1 MCSMPA
7 EPYGRKRDAAILAL
21 AEADELRV
29 SSPVGHTLYVRI
41 FTKTTIVAPR
51 MILQFCFCSS
61 VIKRN
66 MAEKNIL
73 L

>member
-1 MCSMPA
+1 MYSVPA

-41 FTKTTIVAPR
+41 LTKIAVVALYIQTSG
-51 MILQFCFCSS
+51 ILFQ
-61 VIKRN
+61 IYIQEQHDR
-66 MAEKNIL
+66 
-73 L
+73 

>member
-1 MCSMPA
+1 MCSVPA

-41 FTKTTIVAPR
+41 LTKFVIVALYIQTSGRLFPIHIHEQYDR
-51 MILQFCFCSS
+51 W
-61 VIKRN
+61 
-66 MAEKNIL
+66 
-73 L
+73 